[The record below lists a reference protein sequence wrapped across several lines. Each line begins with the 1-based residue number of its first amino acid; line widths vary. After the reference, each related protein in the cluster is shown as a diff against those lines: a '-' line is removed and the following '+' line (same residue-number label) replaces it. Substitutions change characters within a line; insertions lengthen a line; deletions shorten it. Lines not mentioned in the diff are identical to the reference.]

1 MTPPPNIRIVT
12 DGDARVQGSGE
23 HDFGGSWGPL
33 PSSGHLRTRGKC
45 WTCSSGRAGNTDL
58 PLDREA
64 LVTAPTGHGVASNLA
79 SITPARLWTRY
90 NSREVVSIALVET
103 KCMRHSL
110 FRYPPYSRVEFFVEP
125 SLGDHSRCRDA
136 LSLFSNSLSQ
146 PSNRMRTCPDFTDGE
161 GKGFARVTVSSS
173 SSSRHR
179 SACFAQ

>member
-45 WTCSSGRAGNTDL
+45 WTCSSGRAGDTDL

-103 KCMRHSL
+103 KCMRRSL
-110 FRYPPYSRVEFFVEP
+110 FRYPPTVEWNFSSNP
-125 SLGDHSRCRDA
+125 ASAITRDA
-136 LSLFSNSLSQ
+136 AMPFPYFLIVF
-146 PSNRMRTCPDFTDGE
+146 PSRPIACGRVLTSPMA
-161 GKGFARVTVSSS
+161 KGRGLPE
-173 SSSRHR
+173 
-179 SACFAQ
+179 